1 MKRYF
6 SVYRMLLRMNF
17 SMLVGY
23 RENFYNSLL
32 ASLAWGSFSLY
43 SIVLLTSKSSMI
55 FGWKR
60 EEMLLLNGV
69 YGIIISLFHMQ
80 FSKNFERFSEI
91 IHMGQLDS
99 ILVKPMDSQFLVS
112 FWLFGYA
119 SISRT
124 IIATGYTVYVA
135 SMMHIP
141 FSLSRI
147 AGFMTLAVLGLVTLY
162 SIWFIIITFTV
173 WFTRLHN
180 LTELMF
186 TITGAARYPQEIMR
200 QMNQYIFLFLF
211 PITLIITLPTKAYLN
226 RLGSGEFVAI
236 GILSGVLFVSSRAFW
251 RFALRSYTSASS

>member
-1 MKRYF
+1 
-6 SVYRMLLRMNF
+6 MLA
-17 SMLVGY
+17 GY
-23 RENFYNSLL
+23 RGNFYNSML

-43 SIVLLTSKSSMI
+43 SIVLLTSKSTMI

-60 EEMLLLNGV
+60 EEMLLLNGA

-91 IHMGQLDS
+91 IHHGQLDS

-124 IIATGYTVYVA
+124 IIAIGYTIYIVT
-135 SMMHIP
+135 MMHM
-141 FSLSRI
+141 SLSFSRI
-147 AGFMTLAVLGLVTLY
+147 AGFVVLAVLGLVTLY
-162 SIWFIIITFTV
+162 SLWFMVITFTV

-180 LTELMF
+180 LAELMF

-200 QMNQYIFLFLF
+200 QVSQYVFLFLF
-211 PITLIITLPTKAYLN
+211 PLTLIITLPTKALLG
-226 RLGSGEFVAI
+226 RLGWGELVTI
-236 GILSGVLFVSSRAFW
+236 GLLAVGLFAFSRAFW